1 MFLTFSPKASMLMS
15 LCYKQNFIFR
25 LGAVRPAIADC
36 IAPVWKTESPQ
47 LRNKVLLQAK
57 EQKQ

>member
-1 MFLTFSPKASMLMS
+1 MFLTFSLKASMLMS

-36 IAPVWKTESPQ
+36 IAPVWKT
-47 LRNKVLLQAK
+47 
-57 EQKQ
+57 